1 MLNMDVKEIFDTSF
15 CEVTKKLVKL
25 ELKKVCDEEGK
36 EEDKEKADLLS
47 KGYREAIETHG
58 CINSVVICQF
68 SDELFRY
75 IIDTMNNGVTPSEEE
90 APLFLNEYINIACGH
105 AISRMNNLAGQ
116 SSRLSIPSFYQEGE
130 PLEDKW
136 IIHSGRWLSYRT
148 EIGRLHIFINRR
160 NAGKKRKYLI
170 CKAGRIQRA
179 KIENLCEKYSFFV
192 HVENCLVLRIYVSG
206 DRLLVLHFKKIM
218 NGESESEEYK
228 IYYCR

>member
-148 EIGRLHIFINRR
+148 EIGRLHIFI
-160 NAGKKRKYLI
+160 
-170 CKAGRIQRA
+170 
-179 KIENLCEKYSFFV
+179 KYSFQ
-192 HVENCLVLRIYVSG
+192 
-206 DRLLVLHFKKIM
+206 
-218 NGESESEEYK
+218 SEQEEVG
-228 IYYCR
+228 